1 MNLNKTNYWEDY
13 MPLDGVYLRHLK
25 KEIEKVLGSRVDKI
39 CQPNREEILLH
50 FRTVIKQPKSDEKNL
65 DFAVERKK
73 NLVYKLLFSVRA
85 NSARVHFTNYSIE
98 NPKTPP
104 MFCML
109 LRKRLLGAKL
119 ISIDQPGLERIL
131 FFNFE
136 ARNELGDIVKLKVIV
151 EIMGKHSN
159 FILTDDR
166 GLIIDSIKRVDASMS
181 SLRMILP
188 GLLYCLP
195 SNQNKICLL
204 DCDIKSLVEKINCEE
219 RSVVLSKKLLGVLQG
234 FSLSI
239 CEEIEFYYRMGE
251 ERCELP
257 LNREMASKIAA
268 NEKLEGVFCE
278 LYELIL
284 NFRGLPWL
292 ILRQNGEFLDFSYL
306 KMQRYENTVL
316 LKEESSF
323 SDLLDKFFYEN
334 DKIQRIRAKAQNL
347 LQVLAR
353 VEKRLKRKIDV
364 QINELAECEKKD
376 VWKLYADLINAN
388 IAKIDSLNLKHSNNE
403 SIQLPNLYDA
413 EMRDIAVNIDPRLSA
428 SKNAQIYYKKYKKA
442 KIAENI
448 LNNQINLAKQDL
460 VYINTVLDFINRA
473 ESEQDLL
480 EIKNELM
487 EYGFIKKVALKKS
500 PKRADFL
507 KFTSKNGFLILV
519 GKNNKQNDE
528 LTLKKARNYDLWFHV
543 KDTPGSHT
551 VLFTEGK
558 PVPDEDIVQ
567 AAKLAALHSKA
578 KNSSNVPV
586 DYTSIRN
593 VSKPNGAKL
602 GMVIYEKN
610 KTIYVTPNDV
620 MV

>member
-1 MNLNKTNYWEDY
+1 